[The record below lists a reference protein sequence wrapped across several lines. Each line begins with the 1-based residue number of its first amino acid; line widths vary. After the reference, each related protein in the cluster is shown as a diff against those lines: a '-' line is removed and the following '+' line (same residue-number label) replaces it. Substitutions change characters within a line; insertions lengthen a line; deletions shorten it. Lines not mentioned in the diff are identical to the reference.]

1 MTASNSPSVLIIE
14 DDEFVRQTLVDILE
28 LNDFEVMSASNGID
42 GLALARERSPTL
54 AITDIAMPGMDG
66 YALLECFHHEPA
78 LRTIPIIVITAA
90 IDRAAVRRGMELGA
104 DDFIPKPFTETE
116 VLRSIRTR
124 LEKKALLDELDA
136 FAHTVAHDLK
146 NPLSALMWRLNILE
160 GILKANP
167 DTSLREQV
175 TEASV
180 AARRLD
186 EIIDEMLILSGVR
199 RQSVTH
205 VLLDTGKIVHD
216 ALGRLEDLLRNN
228 RATVH
233 VPSEWPQAAGHP
245 AWVAEIWTNYISNA
259 AKYGGREPR
268 IELGSGP
275 SRDGTFTRFWVQ
287 DHGPGLDAAA
297 QSRLFIEFSRIS
309 TVRASGHGLGL
320 SIVRRIMEKL
330 GGAAGVE
337 STPGAGARFWFELP
351 REVAKGGPVTHSA
364 RAAA

>member
-1 MTASNSPSVLIIE
+1 MTASNSPSILIIE

-28 LNDFEVMSASNGID
+28 MNDFAVMAAPNGVD
-42 GLALARERSPTL
+42 GLALAREHSPTL
-54 AITDIAMPGMDG
+54 VITDIAMPGMDG
-66 YALLECFHHEPA
+66 YALLDCFHHEPA

-90 IDRAAVRRGMELGA
+90 VDRAAIRRGMELGA
-104 DDFIPKPFTETE
+104 DDFITKPFTETE

-146 NPLSALMWRLNILE
+146 NPLSALMWRLNILD
-160 GILKANP
+160 GILKGNP
-167 DTSLREQV
+167 DASLREQV
-175 TEASV
+175 TEAGV

-199 RQSVTH
+199 RQSVAH
-205 VLLDTGKIVHD
+205 VQLDTGKIVQD
-216 ALGRLEDLLRNN
+216 ALARVEDLLRIN
-228 RATVH
+228 RATVQ
-233 VPSEWPQAAGHP
+233 VPSEWPHAAGHP

-259 AKYGGREPR
+259 AKYGGTEPR
-268 IELGSGP
+268 IELGAEP
-275 SRDGTFTRFWVQ
+275 SREGTFTRFFVR
-287 DHGPGLDAAA
+287 DHGPGLDASA
-297 QSRLFIEFSRIS
+297 QSRLFVEFSRIS
-309 TVRASGHGLGL
+309 TVRANGHGLGL

-337 STPGAGARFWFELP
+337 SKPGAGSRFWFELP
-351 REVAKGGPVTHSA
+351 CELAKGGPVNHQA